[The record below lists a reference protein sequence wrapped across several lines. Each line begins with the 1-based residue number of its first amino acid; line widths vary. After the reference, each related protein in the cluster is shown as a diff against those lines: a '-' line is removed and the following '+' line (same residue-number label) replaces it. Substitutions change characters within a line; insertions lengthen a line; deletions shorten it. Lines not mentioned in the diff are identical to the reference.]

1 MIRSAWVYLNLFV
14 GTILIASIVIIA
26 ALFRVR
32 GPGIYDWAARA
43 WARWILWASGT
54 PVTCEGLEHIRA
66 DRPQVFVANHVSWYD
81 VYALA
86 AAIPKRYRFV
96 AKKELARIP
105 IFGTAWQAAG
115 HISVDR
121 SDRASAIQSLDEAGR
136 LLRKDNSSVVIFP
149 EGTRSPTGALLPFKK
164 GAFML
169 ALRTGVD
176 IIPVA
181 VLGTRRIQPKGGW
194 RIRSGRIILRF
205 GEPIPVAQYSE
216 AERDDLIELVRSRI
230 QALLQEPATTP

>member
-149 EGTRSPTGALLPFKK
+149 EGTRSPTGELLPFKK

>member
-1 MIRSAWVYLNLFV
+1 MIRTAWTYLNLTI
-14 GTILIASIVIIA
+14 GTILIASIVIVA

-32 GPGIYDWAARA
+32 KPGLYDWAARA

-54 PVTCEGLEHIRA
+54 PVTCEGLDNIRA
-66 DRPQVFVANHVSWYD
+66 DRPQIFVANHVSWYD

-105 IFGTAWQAAG
+105 IFGTAWKAAG
-115 HISVDR
+115 HIAVDR
-121 SDRASAIQSLDEAGR
+121 SDRASAIQSLAEAGR
-136 LLRKDNSSVVIFP
+136 LLRRDNSSVVIFP
-149 EGTRSPTGALLPFKK
+149 EGTRSPTGELLPFKK

-169 ALRTGVD
+169 ALQTGVE

-194 RIRSGRIILRF
+194 RIRSGPIILRF
-205 GEPIPVAQYSE
+205 GEPIPTSRYSE
-216 AERDDLIELVRSRI
+216 AERDELIELVRSRI
-230 QALLQEPATTP
+230 QALLEEPATIT

>member
-1 MIRSAWVYLNLFV
+1 
-14 GTILIASIVIIA
+14 
-26 ALFRVR
+26 
-32 GPGIYDWAARA
+32 
-43 WARWILWASGT
+43 
-54 PVTCEGLEHIRA
+54 
-66 DRPQVFVANHVSWYD
+66 
-81 VYALA
+81 
-86 AAIPKRYRFV
+86 
-96 AKKELARIP
+96 KELARIP
-105 IFGTAWQAAG
+105 LFGTAWQAAG

-149 EGTRSPTGALLPFKK
+149 EGTRSPTGELLPFKK

-230 QALLQEPATTP
+230 Q

>member
-149 EGTRSPTGALLPFKK
+149 EGTRSPTGELLPFKK

-230 QALLQEPATTP
+230 QALL

>member
-1 MIRSAWVYLNLFV
+1 MIRTIWAYLALFF
-14 GTILIASIVIIA
+14 GTIFLASIVVVS
-26 ALFRVR
+26 ALLGIRGRV
-32 GPGIYDWAARA
+32 YDWAGRT
-43 WARWILWASGT
+43 WGRMMLRVSGT
-54 PVTCEGLEHIRA
+54 PVTIEGAENINP
-66 DRPQVFVANHVSWYD
+66 DRPQIFAANHVSWFD
-81 VYALA
+81 VWALA

-96 AKKELARIP
+96 AKKELGMIP
-105 IFGTAWQAAG
+105 IFGQAWKAAG

-121 SDRASAIQSLDEAGR
+121 SNRASAIKSLNEAGQ
-136 LLRKDNSSVVIFP
+136 LLRQDNSSVVIFP
-149 EGTRSPTGALLPFKK
+149 EGTRSPTGELLPFKK